1 MILLFAV
8 ILGFAGMA
16 FGLMALFCIW
26 LLLNAREGPVVF
38 LFSAPL
44 STRGVIA
51 FLALAVLASSMSFTG
66 LHFLWKKADSR
77 PSAG

>member
-8 ILGFAGMA
+8 MLGFAGIT
-16 FGLMALFCIW
+16 FGLIALFCIW
-26 LLLNAREGPVVF
+26 LLVGPHQGPVVY

-51 FLALAVLASSMSFTG
+51 FLALAVLASSLAFTG
-66 LHFLWKKADSR
+66 LHFLWKKADRR
-77 PSAG
+77 PFAG